1 MSVLYG
7 DIITPFW
14 LSQSITLEETTSLS
28 PLRSRDDFFILL
40 FIQGEPL
47 PNVEDCGRTGQLP
60 GVNVHA

>member
-14 LSQSITLEETTSLS
+14 LSRSITLEETTSLS

-47 PNVEDCGRTGQLP
+47 PNVEDCGHTGQLP